1 MTTLSREEAANQLG
15 VSANTLLDW
24 ARARKIGSVKI
35 GRDVRFTQEQ
45 LDQYV
50 AAHSRPMV
58 QPGRTS
64 RSRAAHRR

>member
-1 MTTLSREEAANQLG
+1 MTTLSREEAATQLG
-15 VSANTLLDW
+15 VSVSTILTW